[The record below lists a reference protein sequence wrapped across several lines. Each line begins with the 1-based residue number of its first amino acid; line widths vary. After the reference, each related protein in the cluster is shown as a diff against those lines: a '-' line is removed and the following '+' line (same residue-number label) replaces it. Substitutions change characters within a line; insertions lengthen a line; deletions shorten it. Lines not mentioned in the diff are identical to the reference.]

1 VAQYLFPTCIHTC
14 STCVVMS
21 EPEPPLNTRSWE
33 EGFFSWV
40 LCFEKMR
47 LSDLPGLARE
57 PLGCFIGYLSSR
69 SICLI
74 DKGKMRHYLDHHS
87 YRVEPYT
94 VTSLVGSAEG
104 NTASREACSARY
116 SRTDSCFR
124 DQQPRCGS
132 TQQHTAAQLVNQVGG
147 RTTGSGPR
155 LHVTGPGDDASSA
168 IRPSPA
174 DAGADGHGSSQS
186 RLHQPHILAHRE
198 SRPPNFPKTA
208 DCRGAHGR
216 ESWKTQEQSKERMFR
231 TFLKAVAL
239 PHSLHPTP
247 LAPNL
252 RSQPP
257 PSSGHPM
264 RRQ

>member
-1 VAQYLFPTCIHTC
+1 MLC
-14 STCVVMS
+14 SLQSHRLV
-21 EPEPPLNTRSWE
+21 
-33 EGFFSWV
+33 FSG
-40 LCFEKMR
+40 
-47 LSDLPGLARE
+47 P
-57 PLGCFIGYLSSR
+57 
-69 SICLI
+69 
-74 DKGKMRHYLDHHS
+74 
-87 YRVEPYT
+87 
-94 VTSLVGSAEG
+94 
-104 NTASREACSARY
+104 
-116 SRTDSCFR
+116 
-124 DQQPRCGS
+124 
-132 TQQHTAAQLVNQVGG
+132 AAQMRQHAAAHSSTLVNLAGG

-155 LHVTGPGDDASSA
+155 LHVTGPGDDASVSA
-168 IRPSPA
+168 IRPLPA
-174 DAGADGHGSSQS
+174 DAGAGGNGSSQS

-257 PSSGHPM
+257 PSPGHPM